1 VVGPVISLQTKRE
14 QQKQAV
20 KADKTAVGIS
30 KTIPSELLRRGVR
43 EVRSVEEVNSI
54 LTMG

>member
-1 VVGPVISLQTKRE
+1 VVGPVISLQTKIE

-43 EVRSVEEVNSI
+43 EVRSVEGVNSI